1 MIAGT
6 HAEYESDP
14 GSTKDIP
21 YLALTG
27 ELWGVFCEYFW
38 ENWPRY
44 NGTAL
49 YHAWT
54 NRPLGSVV
62 TIVKYGIFRTDFF
75 NISCEIRPLNLIL
88 HSLAIRQDPIDDEKS
103 ALVQVMA
110 CCCQAA
116 SHYLNQCRPKFT
128 SPYDVTGPQW
138 IKPIVLAPWWSY
150 VLFKLTLLYNQICR
164 KNSIPLC
171 CVMQI
176 CWEASFIPV

>member
-1 MIAGT
+1 MTAIWAIWIWSSIARSNFVT
-6 HAEYESDP
+6 AIYFNNIEKTESFNSQMGYKILRSHSP
-14 GSTKDIP
+14 EEFFIA
-21 YLALTG
+21 LAIGL
-27 ELWGVFCEYFW
+27 LLKS
-38 ENWPRY
+38 N
-44 NGTAL
+44 TA
-49 YHAWT
+49 
-54 NRPLGSVV
+54 
-62 TIVKYGIFRTDFF
+62 I
-75 NISCEIRPLNLIL
+75 NLIL

-103 ALVQVMA
+103 TLVQVMA

-150 VLFKLTLLYNQICR
+150 VLFKLTLLYNQSFR